1 MKHLPYV
8 KSNLS
13 TVNVNKIYCILYDS
27 RLNDGILKSPKHL
40 FRFKIFNVIV
50 INYFRSKDNGTSLNK
65 IFSMFGHK
73 LNKYFY

>member
-27 RLNDGILKSPKHL
+27 ELNDGIFKSPKHL

-50 INYFRSKDNGTSLNK
+50 INYFRSNDNGSVLNEK
-65 IFSMFGHK
+65 FTMFSIS
-73 LNKYFY
+73 